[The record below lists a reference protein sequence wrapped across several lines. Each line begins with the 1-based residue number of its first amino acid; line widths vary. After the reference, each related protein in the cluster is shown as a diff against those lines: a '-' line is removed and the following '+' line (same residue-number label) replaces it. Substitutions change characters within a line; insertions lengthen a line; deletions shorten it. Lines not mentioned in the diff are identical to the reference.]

1 MVLFLAVATP
11 AMAVDTIPATP
22 QARDALYDELIST
35 MACLCGCGTTLK
47 TCPHENCDF
56 AVPARKE
63 IRGFVDS
70 GLGKDEV
77 KAKMVA
83 LRGEAVLAQPTF
95 TGFNIMAWVTPFIAL
110 VLVGSAVALIV
121 RKWSVKQ
128 TVPAG
133 TKPQVKSEEG
143 DPYLRKMRD
152 EFNKFEE

>member
-1 MVLFLAVATP
+1 MLAVATP

-22 QARDALYDELIST
+22 QARDALYDELTST

-63 IRGFVDS
+63 IRGFIDS
-70 GLGKDEV
+70 GLGRDEV

-95 TGFNIMAWVTPFIAL
+95 TGFNIMAWITPFIAL
-110 VLVGSAVALIV
+110 IFVGSLVALIV
-121 RKWSVKQ
+121 KKWSVKQ
-128 TVPAG
+128 AAPAASNVN
-133 TKPQVKSEEG
+133 VKHESD